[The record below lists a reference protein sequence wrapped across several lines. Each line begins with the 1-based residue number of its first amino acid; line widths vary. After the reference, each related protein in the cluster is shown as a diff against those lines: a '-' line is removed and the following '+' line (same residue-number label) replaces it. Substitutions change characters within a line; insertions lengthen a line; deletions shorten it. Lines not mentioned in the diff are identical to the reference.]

1 MCVCVCV
8 CVRARARADVQ
19 AEDSTSRTA
28 RDASKDFFVDVQMD
42 AFERCDNTASYWPYL
57 HAQT

>member
-8 CVRARARADVQ
+8 RARADVQ